1 MRFRPLWMA
10 GKALILNPAL
20 TSQPRPC
27 DLPWNSASATMDN
40 LPAVRHTD
48 AFTVSNA
55 LHFFVYLETSKTS
68 LKANSEATFFR
79 KLSLEPLPYG
89 KRVPSHPWWP
99 GRALPLP
106 CEDHFPL
113 PPWRL
118 TGLCIFWRKGMYS
131 SFNSPVLCIVS
142 AKEHA
147 LHKCL
152 LNWWLDEYKGPKSR
166 CLKDVKQNPVDG
178 LNIHL
183 LSGCF
188 IISQE
193 LLLKKSAEVSA
204 AAACALL
211 GA

>member
-1 MRFRPLWMA
+1 MNGREGPHPQSCIDFPATSLW
-10 GKALILNPAL
+10 
-20 TSQPRPC
+20 
-27 DLPWNSASATMDN
+27 
-40 LPAVRHTD
+40 PAVDQCFSYYGQFACCSAHRC
-48 AFTVSNA
+48 
-55 LHFFVYLETSKTS
+55 LHCEQCPSLLCLSRNSKTS

-79 KLSLEPLPYG
+79 KLLLEPLPYG
-89 KRVPSHPWWP
+89 KRVPSCPWWP

-147 LHKCL
+147 LHKSL

-166 CLKDVKQNPVDG
+166 CLKDVKQNPADG